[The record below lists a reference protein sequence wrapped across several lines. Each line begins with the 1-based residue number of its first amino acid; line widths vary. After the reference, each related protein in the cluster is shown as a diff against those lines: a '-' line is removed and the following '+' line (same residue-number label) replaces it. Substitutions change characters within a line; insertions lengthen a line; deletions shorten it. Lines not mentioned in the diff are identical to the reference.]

1 LYDQLLSNSST
12 STSSKEVS
20 SSSEE
25 ASSSSEEASSSSED
39 VSSNSQLQLTPG
51 EAALLRRVAAWE
63 AVKLRKRFAT
73 PAAAETYRKA
83 TALEA
88 LVSGT
93 L

>member
-1 LYDQLLSNSST
+1 MLQLLLMLCCTRTLPRLQAALYDQLLSNSSSSGSEEV
-12 STSSKEVS
+12 STS
-20 SSSEE
+20 
-25 ASSSSEEASSSSED
+25 
-39 VSSNSQLQLTPG
+39 SQLQLTTG

-73 PAAAETYRKA
+73 PAAAEAYRKA